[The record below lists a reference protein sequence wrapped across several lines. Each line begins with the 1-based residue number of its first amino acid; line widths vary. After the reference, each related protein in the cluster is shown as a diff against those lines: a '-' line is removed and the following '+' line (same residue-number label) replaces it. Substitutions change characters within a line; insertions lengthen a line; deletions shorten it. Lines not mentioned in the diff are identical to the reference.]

1 MLTRHDI
8 GRPLM
13 SSFVSPPPVVQ
24 PIYKDQIEAYFAHYD
39 IELTWKVINGGEIHK
54 NMEVGENPLLHQP
67 MGSHLAVREADL
79 CPPPPPFSHTQ
90 HTPPPSSPLSACP
103 NPQTML
109 EIVDAMDSF
118 GIVRT
123 EPTLVIGG
131 GLVTDVSGFACASY
145 RRSSNF
151 IRVPTTLIGL
161 IDASVSIKV
170 GLNHR
175 KLKNR

>member
-13 SSFVSPPPVVQ
+13 SPFVSPPPVVQ

-79 CPPPPPFSHTQ
+79 CPPPPPSPTHNTHRPLPPLFLPAPTHRPCSRSS
-90 HTPPPSSPLSACP
+90 TPWTPSVSSAPSPPSSSA
-103 NPQTML
+103 
-109 EIVDAMDSF
+109 EDW
-118 GIVRT
+118 
-123 EPTLVIGG
+123 
-131 GLVTDVSGFACASY
+131 
-145 RRSSNF
+145 
-151 IRVPTTLIGL
+151 
-161 IDASVSIKV
+161 
-170 GLNHR
+170 
-175 KLKNR
+175 

>member
-79 CPPPPPFSHTQ
+79 GPPPPPLLPHTT
-90 HTPPPSSPLSACP
+90 HTAPFLPSFCL
-103 NPQTML
+103 PQ
-109 EIVDAMDSF
+109 
-118 GIVRT
+118 
-123 EPTLVIGG
+123 PTDHARDRRRHGLLRYRPHRAHPRHRRRIG
-131 GLVTDVSGFACASY
+131 DRC
-145 RRSSNF
+145 
-151 IRVPTTLIGL
+151 
-161 IDASVSIKV
+161 V
-170 GLNHR
+170 GLRLCLLSPIEQFHPGSDDSDR
-175 KLKNR
+175 FDRRERQYQGGVEP